1 MKHLLRYIPLLF
13 ISFLTYC
20 TTTEEG
26 LDKAE
31 VMKLSTDSIEAEALG
46 SKETF
51 SITSHCLWAA
61 KVSYEGEATDWL
73 KLSNNADI
81 GSAEV
86 TVTIS
91 ENTAVE
97 DRYATIEV
105 GNARYNL
112 ASSIRVHQKAGEP
125 FILLDQSEKEVAAD
139 GEVLEIIVNS
149 NIDYTITSSESWAQT
164 SIDSGSKGESKI
176 AINIDNSPVIEPR
189 SATITFL
196 SKEHN
201 TTATFSI
208 MQQKLVPNIELD
220 TEVVSSLAMGA
231 TSSVSV
237 DSNIS
242 WEASCTADWV
252 TITPTSGEKGTSTLK
267 VEVSANTKTAV
278 REAVIKVSN
287 SEYNVEKQIAISQE
301 AFGPTL
307 SVNTETI
314 SAPVAGTTK
323 NVTIEGNISWDASC
337 TADWVTITPTSG
349 EKGTSTIKVEVVS
362 NTKTAVREAVIKV
375 SNSEYKVE
383 KQIAISQEAFGPVL
397 SVSTESISAPVAGTT
412 KSITVDGNISWEASC
427 TADWVTFS
435 PSYGEKGL
443 SNIMVKVDEN
453 VKTTVRETVIKV
465 FNSEYKV
472 EKQIAISQEAF
483 GPTLTVNTETISA
496 PVAGTTKN
504 VTIEGNISWDA
515 SCDADWVTITPTMGD
530 KGASTVEVVVAE
542 NFKTVAR
549 DAVVTISNAEYDVE
563 KQIAISQAA
572 FNPILNVS
580 TENIYASYEGAT
592 ESISIE
598 GNISWEASCDADWVT
613 ITPAKGERGS
623 STLKI
628 DVAANTK
635 TVARDAV
642 VTISNA
648 VYDVEKQITI
658 SQAAFN
664 PVLNVSTESISA
676 PYTGTTESITIKGN
690 ISWEAS
696 CDADWVTITPTM
708 GDKGASTIEVVVAE
722 NFKTV
727 ARETT
732 VKVFNAEYNLEK
744 QITISQ
750 EAVPNNV
757 ILYTSSD
764 EKVVEPNETNAFG
777 ASIVSNTYKNG
788 QGIMLFN
795 APVTSIGDSAFK
807 YCSSLTSVT
816 IPDSVTTIGD
826 YTFYNCHSLT
836 SVTIGNGV
844 TSIGESA
851 FRYCHSLTS
860 VTIGN
865 GVTSIGK
872 EAFCNCD
879 KLTSVTIP
887 DSVTSI
893 GEWAFR
899 DCSSLTSVTIPDSV
913 TSIGDYAFYDCS
925 SLKSVTIPD
934 SVTEIGAFAFGN
946 CTGEL
951 TLNCNCLGLYGGKFS
966 KLIIGN
972 NVTSIGDYAFS
983 WCTSLTSVT
992 IGNGVTSIGKETFY
1006 HCTSLTSVTIP
1017 DSVTKIGERAFY
1029 DCSSLTSVYCKAATP
1044 PVGGSSMFYRNAS
1057 GRKIYVPTASV
1068 EAYTSAAYWSDYASD
1083 IVGYEF

>member
-242 WEASCTADWV
+242 WEASCAADWV
-252 TITPTSGEKGTSTLK
+252 TITPTNGEKGLSNIMVK
-267 VEVSANTKTAV
+267 VDENAKTTV
-278 REAVIKVSN
+278 RETVIKVFN
-287 SEYNVEKQIAISQE
+287 SEYKVEKQIAISQE

-427 TADWVTFS
+427 
-435 PSYGEKGL
+435 
-443 SNIMVKVDEN
+443 
-453 VKTTVRETVIKV
+453 
-465 FNSEYKV
+465 
-472 EKQIAISQEAF
+472 
-483 GPTLTVNTETISA
+483 
-496 PVAGTTKN
+496 
-504 VTIEGNISWDA
+504 
-515 SCDADWVTITPTMGD
+515 DADWVTLTPT
-530 KGASTVEVVVAE
+530 KG
-542 NFKTVAR
+542 N
-549 DAVVTISNAEYDVE
+549 
-563 KQIAISQAA
+563 
-572 FNPILNVS
+572 
-580 TENIYASYEGAT
+580 
-592 ESISIE
+592 
-598 GNISWEASCDADWVT
+598 
-613 ITPAKGERGS
+613 KGT

-664 PVLNVSTESISA
+664 PILNVGTEDIYASYEGATESISI
-676 PYTGTTESITIKGN
+676 EGN

-696 CDADWVTITPTM
+696 CDADWVIITPTM
-708 GDKGASTIEVVVAE
+708 GDKGASTIEVVVTE

-764 EKVVEPNETNAFG
+764 EKVVEPNKTNAFG

-795 APVTSIGDSAFK
+795 APVTSIGNDAFG

-816 IPDSVTTIGD
+816 IPVSVTSIGSGAFCYCTSLKSVTIPDSVTSIGSFA
-826 YTFYNCHSLT
+826 FYYCTSLT
-836 SVTIGNGV
+836 SVTIGNSV
-844 TSIGESA
+844 TTIGQEA
-851 FRYCHSLTS
+851 FYHCYSLTS
-860 VTIGN
+860 VTISDS
-865 GVTSIGK
+865 VTSIG
-872 EAFCNCD
+872 EDAFFSCN

-887 DSVTSI
+887 DSVTEI
-893 GEWAFR
+893 GQEAFSY
-899 DCSSLTSVTIPDSV
+899 CYSLKSFYGKFASEDNRCLIVDGKLIAFAPGGLTEYTIPDSV
-913 TSIGDYAFYDCS
+913 TSIASCACS
-925 SLKSVTIPD
+925 
-934 SVTEIGAFAFGN
+934 G
-946 CTGEL
+946 
-951 TLNCNCLGLYGGKFS
+951 
-966 KLIIGN
+966 
-972 NVTSIGDYAFS
+972 
-983 WCTSLTSVT
+983 CTSLTSVT
-992 IGNGVTSIGKETFY
+992 IGE
-1006 HCTSLTSVTIP
+1006 SVTE
-1017 DSVTKIGERAFY
+1017 IGYSAFR
-1029 DCSSLTSVYCKAATP
+1029 DCDSLTSVYCKPTTP
-1044 PVGGSSMFYRNAS
+1044 PAGDYYMFSWNAL

-1068 EAYTSAAYWSDYASD
+1068 EAYKSAEYWSGCASD
-1083 IVGYEF
+1083 IIGYEF

>member
-31 VMKLSTDSIEAEALG
+31 VMKLSTDSIETEALG

-208 MQQKLVPNIELD
+208 MQQKLMPNIELD

-242 WEASCTADWV
+242 WEASCAADWV
-252 TITPTSGEKGTSTLK
+252 TITPTNGEKGLSNIMVK
-267 VEVSANTKTAV
+267 VDENAKTTV
-278 REAVIKVSN
+278 RETVIKVFN
-287 SEYNVEKQIAISQE
+287 SEYKVEKQIAISQE

-427 TADWVTFS
+427 
-435 PSYGEKGL
+435 
-443 SNIMVKVDEN
+443 
-453 VKTTVRETVIKV
+453 
-465 FNSEYKV
+465 
-472 EKQIAISQEAF
+472 
-483 GPTLTVNTETISA
+483 
-496 PVAGTTKN
+496 
-504 VTIEGNISWDA
+504 
-515 SCDADWVTITPTMGD
+515 DADWVTLTPT
-530 KGASTVEVVVAE
+530 KG
-542 NFKTVAR
+542 N
-549 DAVVTISNAEYDVE
+549 
-563 KQIAISQAA
+563 
-572 FNPILNVS
+572 
-580 TENIYASYEGAT
+580 
-592 ESISIE
+592 
-598 GNISWEASCDADWVT
+598 
-613 ITPAKGERGS
+613 KGT

-664 PVLNVSTESISA
+664 PILNVSTEDIYASYEGA
-676 PYTGTTESITIKGN
+676 TESISIEGN

-696 CDADWVTITPTM
+696 CDADWVIITPTKGNKGSSTLKIDVVANTKTVARDAVVTISNAEYDVEKQITISQAAFNPILNVSTEDIYASYEGATESISIEGNISWEASCDADWVIITPTM

-764 EKVVEPNETNAFG
+764 EKVVEPNKTNAFG

-795 APVTSIGDSAFK
+795 APVTSIGNDAFG

-816 IPDSVTTIGD
+816 IPVSVTSIGSGAFCYCTSLKSVTIPDSVTSIGSAA
-826 YTFYNCHSLT
+826 FFSCNKLT
-836 SVTIGNGV
+836 SVTIGNSV
-844 TSIGESA
+844 TTIGQEA
-851 FRYCHSLTS
+851 FYHCYSLTS
-860 VTIGN
+860 VTISDS
-865 GVTSIGK
+865 VTSIG
-872 EAFCNCD
+872 EDAFFSCN

-887 DSVTSI
+887 DSVTEI
-893 GEWAFR
+893 GQEAFSY
-899 DCSSLTSVTIPDSV
+899 CYSLKSFYGKFASEDNRCLIVDGKLIAFAPGGLTEYTIPDSV
-913 TSIGDYAFYDCS
+913 TSIASCACS
-925 SLKSVTIPD
+925 
-934 SVTEIGAFAFGN
+934 G
-946 CTGEL
+946 
-951 TLNCNCLGLYGGKFS
+951 
-966 KLIIGN
+966 
-972 NVTSIGDYAFS
+972 
-983 WCTSLTSVT
+983 CTSLTSVT
-992 IGNGVTSIGKETFY
+992 IGE
-1006 HCTSLTSVTIP
+1006 SVTE
-1017 DSVTKIGERAFY
+1017 IGYSAFC
-1029 DCSSLTSVYCKAATP
+1029 DCDSLTSVYCKPTTP
-1044 PVGGSSMFYRNAS
+1044 PAGDYCMFSWNAL

-1068 EAYTSAAYWSDYASD
+1068 EAYKSAEYWSGCASD
-1083 IVGYEF
+1083 IIGYEF

>member
-31 VMKLSTDSIEAEALG
+31 VMKLSTDSIETEALG

-208 MQQKLVPNIELD
+208 MQQKLMPNIELD

-242 WEASCTADWV
+242 WEASCAADWV
-252 TITPTSGEKGTSTLK
+252 TITPTNGEKGLSNIMVK
-267 VEVSANTKTAV
+267 VDENAKTTV
-278 REAVIKVSN
+278 RETVIKVFN
-287 SEYNVEKQIAISQE
+287 SEYKVEKQIAISQE

-427 TADWVTFS
+427 
-435 PSYGEKGL
+435 
-443 SNIMVKVDEN
+443 
-453 VKTTVRETVIKV
+453 
-465 FNSEYKV
+465 
-472 EKQIAISQEAF
+472 
-483 GPTLTVNTETISA
+483 
-496 PVAGTTKN
+496 
-504 VTIEGNISWDA
+504 
-515 SCDADWVTITPTMGD
+515 DADWVTLTPT
-530 KGASTVEVVVAE
+530 KG
-542 NFKTVAR
+542 N
-549 DAVVTISNAEYDVE
+549 
-563 KQIAISQAA
+563 
-572 FNPILNVS
+572 
-580 TENIYASYEGAT
+580 
-592 ESISIE
+592 
-598 GNISWEASCDADWVT
+598 
-613 ITPAKGERGS
+613 KGT

-664 PVLNVSTESISA
+664 PILNVSTEDIYASYEGA
-676 PYTGTTESITIKGN
+676 TESISIEGN

-696 CDADWVTITPTM
+696 CDADWVIITPTKGNKGSSTLKIDVVANTKTVARDAVVTISNAEYDVEKQITISQAAFNPILNVSTEDIYASYEGATESISIEGNISWEASCDADWVIITPTKGNKGSSTLKIDVVANTKTVARDAVVTISNAEYDVEKQITISQAAFNPILNVSTEDIYASYEGATESISIEGNISWEASCDADWVIITPTM

-764 EKVVEPNETNAFG
+764 EKVVEPNKTNAFG

-795 APVTSIGDSAFK
+795 APVTSIGNDAFG

-816 IPDSVTTIGD
+816 IPVSVTSIGSGAFCYCTSLKSVTIPDSVTSIGSAA
-826 YTFYNCHSLT
+826 FFSCNKLT
-836 SVTIGNGV
+836 SVTIGNSV
-844 TSIGESA
+844 TTIGQEA
-851 FRYCHSLTS
+851 FYHCYSLTS
-860 VTIGN
+860 VTISDS
-865 GVTSIGK
+865 VTSIG
-872 EAFCNCD
+872 EDAFFSCN

-887 DSVTSI
+887 DSVTEI
-893 GEWAFR
+893 GQEAFSY
-899 DCSSLTSVTIPDSV
+899 CYSLKSFYGKFASEDNRCLIVDGKLIAFAPGGLTEYTIPDSV
-913 TSIGDYAFYDCS
+913 TSIASCACS
-925 SLKSVTIPD
+925 
-934 SVTEIGAFAFGN
+934 G
-946 CTGEL
+946 
-951 TLNCNCLGLYGGKFS
+951 
-966 KLIIGN
+966 
-972 NVTSIGDYAFS
+972 
-983 WCTSLTSVT
+983 CTSLTSVT
-992 IGNGVTSIGKETFY
+992 IGE
-1006 HCTSLTSVTIP
+1006 SVTE
-1017 DSVTKIGERAFY
+1017 IGYSAFC
-1029 DCSSLTSVYCKAATP
+1029 DCDSLTSVYCKPTTP
-1044 PVGGSSMFYRNAS
+1044 PAGDYCMFSWNAL

-1068 EAYTSAAYWSDYASD
+1068 EAYKSAEYWSGCASD
-1083 IVGYEF
+1083 IIGYEF